1 MNCSPELL
9 LLFVMLTEGVED
21 FFSWGSLKMS
31 ICLLMI
37 PSSCF
42 AYLCP
47 LSSLRSSFLFFAF
60 FLSKEVD
67 LEFSLLDFPLDFSLL
82 SRLSGDL
89 LRLEM
94 DLSLGGDF
102 CRPSLSA
109 MISSSSFTFSSSFLI
124 AHFWQSM
131 MLKRLSLSGSRS
143 GSFGGEQT

>member
-37 PSSCF
+37 PSSSF

-47 LSSLRSSFLFFAF
+47 LSSFRSSFLFFAF
-60 FLSKEVD
+60 FLSYEVD

-89 LRLEM
+89 FRLEM

-102 CRPSLSA
+102 CRPSLSD
-109 MISSSSFTFSSSFLI
+109 
-124 AHFWQSM
+124 
-131 MLKRLSLSGSRS
+131 
-143 GSFGGEQT
+143 